1 MHRVLITGMSGTGKS
16 TLLAALRIEDNI
28 VVDLDYDDWI
38 VYNEAYGER
47 TMDIPRLLRLFEDQ
61 QGKDIFL
68 AGCAV
73 NQGSLYPYLTAVIVL
88 TALLSVMHRRIQKRT
103 DHDFGKSPAEWE
115 QIVRDKEEI
124 EPLLIR
130 GSHLVCDTDKD
141 ISLVVRD
148 IREYLNTVNPD

>member
-16 TLLAALRIEDNI
+16 TLLAALRMEDNI

-38 VYNEAYGER
+38 IYDEAFGER
-47 TMDIPRLLRLFEDQ
+47 AMDIPRLLRLFEDQ

-73 NQGSLYPYLTAVIVL
+73 NQRALYPYLTAVIVL
-88 TALLSVMHRRIQKRT
+88 TVPLSVMHRRIRNRA

-141 ISLVVRD
+141 ISVVVRE
-148 IREYLNTVNPD
+148 IREYLNTANPD